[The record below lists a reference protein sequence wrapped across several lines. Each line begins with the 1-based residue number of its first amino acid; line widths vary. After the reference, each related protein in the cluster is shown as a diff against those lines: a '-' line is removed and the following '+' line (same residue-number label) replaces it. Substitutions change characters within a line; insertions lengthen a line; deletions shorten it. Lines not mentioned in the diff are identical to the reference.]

1 MTVAIF
7 GVEFIVASAI
17 LRHRTK
23 FQCGDCFYNLGQKVL
38 QILHFVIHG
47 DTPNEFSIMVA
58 PPQPLPDQCCYVWT
72 RNVSVTLQHFLLGGG
87 EGEVSWLYQSLEW
100 SILEWNIRGVF
111 FLTYLSKI
119 VRVEAILGKKII
131 VCTASIFSV
140 YSWPNDHL
148 RKIITSI
155 LQCFSLISDLKIRYS
170 NGIFAF
176 DLTF

>member
-38 QILHFVIHG
+38 QILHFVIHA

-87 EGEVSWLYQSLEW
+87 GGG
-100 SILEWNIRGVF
+100 SILTVPVFGVKYSRMKHTRCIFLNIFVQDCTCGSNSRKKNNRLHGLHILRL
-111 FLTYLSKI
+111 FLTKWSF
-119 VRVEAILGKKII
+119 KKDYN
-131 VCTASIFSV
+131 F
-140 YSWPNDHL
+140 N
-148 RKIITSI
+148 TSM
-155 LQCFSLISDLKIRYS
+155 FFPYFWS
-170 NGIFAF
+170 
-176 DLTF
+176 